1 MGSLYC
7 IHMLADSFS
16 ALLSQPYDNLNVKI
30 ISNLHLIVHFSLSG
44 NHRLIA
50 LADIFSEDSSSSLC
64 QLDVRYSTSLNTEF
78 LVLGGRELNWALTA
92 GEPEHGFVP

>member
-1 MGSLYC
+1 MGSLCC

-16 ALLSQPYDNLNVKI
+16 ALLSQPSGNLNFMT

-44 NHRLIA
+44 NQRLVA

-64 QLDVRYSTSLNTEF
+64 QLDVRYSGALNIEF
-78 LVLGGRELNWALTA
+78 CVLGGRELNWALTA
-92 GEPEHGFVP
+92 GEPEHSFVP